1 MSYVSTLP
9 VIGNWTTSLN
19 ANGVPPTSDA
29 YGGENWGGFIATS
42 AINPTNWTRS
52 YARSGYIDPLPYRS
66 NLAILANSTVTKIV
80 FTNSSSGAQATAVE
94 YAYDRNSAVS
104 SIKVNKEVII
114 AGGAVG
120 SPHILQ
126 LSGVGPRDVLT
137 AAGVSVNVELPG
149 VGQHLQDHI
158 VCIIYVPTRGCH

>member
-1 MSYVSTLP
+1 MNT
-9 VIGNWTTSLN
+9 
-19 ANGVPPTSDA
+19 NGVPPSSDA
-29 YGGENWGGFIATS
+29 YGGEGWGGFIATS

-52 YARSGYIDPLPYRS
+52 YARSAYIDPLPYRS
-66 NLAILANSTVTKIV
+66 NLAIVANATVTRIV

-94 YAYDRNSAVS
+94 YAFDRNSPVKS
-104 SIKVNKEVII
+104 VKVNKEVIL
-114 AGGAVG
+114 AGGAIG

-137 AAGVSVNVELPG
+137 AAGVPVTVELPG

-158 VCIIYVPTRGCH
+158 VRLFLFPWFLVLTMNLSEHCCYVEHHS